1 VSFSTIS
8 FFFTTIFSHGSLPW
22 LAWLAWLACMTRMA
36 RWLAGSHC
44 ILTRLNTMTIC
55 PNYRAKLGIVSSRSC
70 STRGWVTISKRG
82 VAKKWKRTG
91 EKGIWNYL
99 TRDWF
104 ACKSRIRWVLYSL
117 VVYPNISQV
126 IDGSLTLLFVLIK
139 VYVERERGSRRL
151 RARCLTYFCYDILI
165 FIMISMLAAVRD
177 LANWEPVSVRF
188 VNRNSGTEPHFCY
201 HGYVPYFTVFKQHWR
216 AVRSPTH

>member
-1 VSFSTIS
+1 MDVANNFVGEKAIRKQLFGKLSTKDVPKKVSFLTKSTQ
-8 FFFTTIFSHGSLPW
+8 TVALWT
-22 LAWLAWLACMTRMA
+22 
-36 RWLAGSHC
+36 
-44 ILTRLNTMTIC
+44 
-55 PNYRAKLGIVSSRSC
+55 VSSRSC
-70 STRGWVTISKRG
+70 STRGWVTVRKRR

-104 ACKSRIRWVLYSL
+104 ACKSWIRWVLYSL

-139 VYVERERGSRRL
+139 VYVERERGNRRL

-165 FIMISMLAAVRD
+165 SIMISMLAAVRD
-177 LANWEPVSVRF
+177 LVHWEPVSVRF
-188 VNRNSGTEPHFCY
+188 VNRNSGTEPHFLL
-201 HGYVPYFTVFKQHWR
+201 PWLR
-216 AVRSPTH
+216 AIFHSLQTALACC